1 MSQSITVTKFI
12 LDKTRI
18 TPSILTLVVFGRKR
32 MVKLVDWAREFW
44 CWCDG
49 EVFGDNK
56 WRLVPVVAISD
67 VLVVAVVDYIC
78 GGCGVI
84 KARWRL
90 ISSTWH
96 CNHTLHCTQATAL
109 RNAPQMIKGQG
120 CKKVN
125 SNSWYTTWY
134 SGRSSCIDA
143 SKWTMQW
150 WRIVCTTMREL
161 RSHNGWWWNFGL
173 CPLALLIR
181 WSAADQVR
189 SPVISSAAAHY
200 RSCTHTRAVIRAAAS
215 IHTIFQ
221 GWAWQGWLV
230 GSGLKLRSDWTRISC
245 LTSKYIDKIMI
256 SCRKKMV
263 VRTSNLY
270 LRRIYL
276 LWI

>member
-1 MSQSITVTKFI
+1 M
-12 LDKTRI
+12 
-18 TPSILTLVVFGRKR
+18 
-32 MVKLVDWAREFW
+32 
-44 CWCDG
+44 
-49 EVFGDNK
+49 
-56 WRLVPVVAISD
+56 AIGD

-215 IHTIFQ
+215 IQWMASTPFFRVEHGRGDWWVRALNWGLIGQEFP
-221 GWAWQGWLV
+221 AWPPNILTKLWYHVARKWWLEH
-230 GSGLKLRSDWTRISC
+230 
-245 LTSKYIDKIMI
+245 LTSILEEYICYEFSCGLNPNISNPRKYTKV
-256 SCRKKMV
+256 SKPENKKMWM
-263 VRTSNLY
+263 SFLY
-270 LRRIYL
+270 CQSFARLICR
-276 LWI
+276 